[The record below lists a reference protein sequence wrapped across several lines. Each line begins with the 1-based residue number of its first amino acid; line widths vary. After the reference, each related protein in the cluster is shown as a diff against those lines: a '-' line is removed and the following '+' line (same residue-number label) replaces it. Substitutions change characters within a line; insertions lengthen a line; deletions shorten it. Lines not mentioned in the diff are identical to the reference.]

1 MLESLAV
8 RRSVVMAAAALLVLL
23 SVTRSAAAG
32 AFEFRSI
39 HSSPTS
45 LPAFAATPPS
55 LNGAGTVAFAALML
69 DAAANRSVWIVF
81 KANGLG
87 PVPLLDLTD
96 ALGPGSA
103 SSVVINDA
111 GVVAVHYA
119 AGPVAS
125 IVRINVDGTF
135 AVMASADPLGA
146 GPYLAL
152 AAALSMNAAGQ
163 VAALVTNGDSTSSV
177 VRFED
182 SGAVEIARSAA
193 TLVNLSTPT
202 INDAGVV
209 AFTAQLAPGGPLHVH
224 SGSGGPLTDEGAVD
238 PCPGPSAFSPVI
250 NSSGFVLSDCGL
262 PPLFLARGGTTGIV
276 LLGSEDPIFA
286 RLASSYSLNNQ
297 GRPAFVTG
305 LAAAPAAAGLFVGNN
320 PLGAVVRTGDVVFG
334 LAVEDLRMGS
344 RAIND
349 AGQIAFLLQAGAGDG
364 AMSHVVLA
372 TPGRLPQTIDFPPL
386 ANRTVGEPPFDVT
399 ATASSG
405 LPLTFAATGTCSIT
419 GRTVTVLGA
428 DFCIITASQGGNE
441 TYLAA
446 PDVSQTFTIEHGSQ
460 TITFESPADRTFGD
474 PPFAIFATASSG
486 LPVTFAA
493 AGSCALAGNVVT
505 IVGGGSCTVTAAQG
519 GNAAYAPAPAVTR
532 TFAIGRASQSIS
544 FAPLSD
550 RTLGEPPFTVAATAS
565 SGLPVRFSA
574 TGECTIDG
582 DTLRL
587 TAAGGCSVTASQP
600 GDDNYG
606 PAPDVVQTFAIDRTG
621 QVITFGPLPKR
632 GLGDV
637 PFAVSAVASSGLLV
651 SFRAEGTCSVVAEVV
666 TVTGTGACTITA
678 SQAGNAQFG
687 PAPDVAQSF
696 PVSAVILE
704 AHFDAG
710 PDGFSY
716 VDDPFRATSQPAY
729 ASGAWS
735 AASGFR
741 GGALTVTLGGLDD
754 NTILGMSGGWTTTFN
769 LNGPAKV
776 MLYLRVGLT
785 QSPFYESDETSQVLV
800 SLDGA
805 LVGASPNDYLAQV
818 VGDGNTG
825 PEIKTGWRLYSVN
838 LGTLG
843 AGTHSLTIGG
853 YNSRKNVA
861 NESTTI
867 VIDDVVVMETATGAR
882 AAVSTLNFDRFKD
895 NIRVLAGFG
904 DRTQGAPSNI
914 AAGNWLQQQLQ
925 AAGYKVERHPYTYG
939 GQPRDQIYVTKVGTI
954 FPDHMYIVSAH
965 MDGRGGGGAANDD
978 ASGCALV
985 LEAAR
990 GVANLKTAVSI
1001 RFVFWNNE
1009 ETGLNGSTAYVN
1021 QRAGLQGVETPPGSG
1036 IYPEPRWLGMIQHD
1050 QILFDHGLP
1059 PQPNQIPAADLD
1071 VEYQATST
1079 YASQALRLANALRA
1093 GNQTY
1098 STDYPAQVGSN
1109 MNYTDSVPFQNYTAA
1124 VSVRDNQRIAE
1135 IGQGSNPHWHQPTDL
1150 YTAFS
1155 EQDFRLGF
1163 NAVQMT
1169 LGTISEL
1176 SGATPR

>member
-1 MLESLAV
+1 
-8 RRSVVMAAAALLVLL
+8 LVLL
-23 SVTRSAAAG
+23 SITGSAAGG

-39 HSSPTS
+39 RSSPTS
-45 LPAFAATPPS
+45 LAAFVATPPS
-55 LNGAGTVAFAALML
+55 LNGAGTVAFAGLVF
-69 DAAANRSVWIVF
+69 DAAANRSISIVF
-81 KANGLG
+81 TAQGLA

-96 ALGPGSA
+96 TLGPGSA
-103 SSVVINDA
+103 SSIVINDA

-125 IVRINVDGTF
+125 IVRINADGTF
-135 AVMASADPLGA
+135 AVVARADQLGA

-152 AAALSMNAAGQ
+152 APALSMNAAGQ
-163 VAALVTNGDSTSSV
+163 VAALVTNTDSTSSI
-177 VRFED
+177 VRFDD

-193 TLVNLSTPT
+193 TLVNLSSPA

-209 AFTAQLAPGGPLHVH
+209 AFTAQLAPGGPLHVY
-224 SGSGGPLTDEGAVD
+224 SGSGGPLTDEGTID

-250 NSSGFVLSDCGL
+250 NSSGFVLTDCGL
-262 PPLFLARGGTTGIV
+262 LPLFMTRAGTASIV
-276 LLGSEDPIFA
+276 LLGSEDPVFA

-305 LAAAPAAAGLFVGNN
+305 LAAAPAAAGLFIGNHPVDARVVG
-320 PLGAVVRTGDVVFG
+320 TGDVVFG
-334 LAVEDLRMGS
+334 LAVEDLKMGS

-349 AGQIAFLLQAGAGDG
+349 AGQIAFLMQVGGGDS

-386 ANRTVGEPPFDVT
+386 ANRAVGEPPFDVT

-405 LPLTFAATGTCSIT
+405 LPVTFAATGTCSIA
-419 GRTVTVLGA
+419 GSTVTVLGA

-446 PDVSQTFTIEHGSQ
+446 PDVTQTFTIEHGSQ

-474 PPFAIFATASSG
+474 PPFTLWATASSG

-505 IVGGGSCTVTAAQG
+505 MVAGGSCTVTASQG
-519 GNAAYAPAPAVTR
+519 GNAAYAAAPAVTR
-532 TFAIGRASQSIS
+532 TVSIRRALQSIS

-550 RTLGEPPFTVAATAS
+550 RTLGEPPFTLAATAS
-565 SGLPVRFSA
+565 SGLVVRFSA
-574 TGECTIDG
+574 TGGCALDG
-582 DTLRL
+582 ETLRL
-587 TAAGGCSVTASQP
+587 MAAGGCSVTASQP

-606 PAPDVVQTFAIDRTG
+606 PAPDVVQTFNIDRTG
-621 QVITFGPLPKR
+621 QVITFEPLPNR
-632 GLGDV
+632 RLGDV
-637 PFAVSAVASSGLLV
+637 PFAVSAAASSGLPV
-651 SFRAEGTCSVVAEVV
+651 SFRVDGTCSVGAEVV
-666 TVTGTGACTITA
+666 TVTGAGACTITA
-678 SQAGNAQFG
+678 SQAGNAEFR
-687 PAPDVAQSF
+687 AAADVAQMF
-696 PVSAVILE
+696 QVSAVILE

-716 VDDPFRATSQPAY
+716 VDDPFRATRQPAY

-735 AASGFR
+735 AAGGFR
-741 GGALTVTLGGLDD
+741 GGALTVTLGGRDD
-754 NTILGMSGGWTTTFN
+754 TTILGMSGGWKTTFK

-776 MLYLRVGLT
+776 MLYLRGSLT
-785 QSPFYESDETSQVLV
+785 QSPFYESDEKSQLLV
-800 SLDGA
+800 SLDGV
-805 LVGASPNDYLAQV
+805 LVGVSPNDYLVQV
-818 VGDGNTG
+818 VGDGDTG
-825 PEIKTGWRLYSVN
+825 PEITTGWRLYSLN
-838 LGTLG
+838 LGTLS
-843 AGTHSLTIGG
+843 AGTHSLAIGG
-853 YNSRKNVA
+853 YNSKKNTA
-861 NESTTI
+861 TESTTI
-867 VIDDVVVMETATGAR
+867 RIDDVVLLESATGAR
-882 AAVSTLNFDRFKD
+882 AAVSTLSFDRFKD

-978 ASGCALV
+978 ASGCSLV

-990 GVANLKTAVSI
+990 AVANIETAVSI

-1021 QRAGLQGVETPPGSG
+1021 QRAALQGVETPPGSG
-1036 IYPEPRWLGMIQHD
+1036 VYPEPRWLGMIQHD

-1059 PQPNQIPAADLD
+1059 PQSNQIPAADLD
-1071 VEYQATST
+1071 VEYQATAT

-1093 GNQTY
+1093 GNQIY

-1124 VSVRDNQRIAE
+1124 VSVRDNQRVAE
-1135 IGQGSNPHWHQPTDL
+1135 IGQGSNPHWHQPSDL

-1155 EQDFRLGF
+1155 EQDFRLGL

-1176 SGATPR
+1176 SGAMPR